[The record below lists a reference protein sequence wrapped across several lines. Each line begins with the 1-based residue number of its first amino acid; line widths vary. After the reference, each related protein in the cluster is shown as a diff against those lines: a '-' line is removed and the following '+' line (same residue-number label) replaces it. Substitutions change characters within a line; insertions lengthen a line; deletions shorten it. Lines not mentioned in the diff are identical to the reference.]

1 MPTENLT
8 DENLAIDDTY
18 GNDLRCGDMEVDKV
32 ADIVVKI
39 LNEDFTDFTL
49 ASGDTSSSTIL
60 ATTMMMMMMILILS
74 SGGLFVASILWEPL
88 N

>member
-1 MPTENLT
+1 MMV
-8 DENLAIDDTY
+8 
-18 GNDLRCGDMEVDKV
+18 DMEVDKV
-32 ADIVVKI
+32 TDMVVKI
-39 LNEDFTDFTL
+39 LSGDFTDFTL

-60 ATTMMMMMMILILS
+60 ATTMMMMMMIMILS

>member
-1 MPTENLT
+1 MMV
-8 DENLAIDDTY
+8 
-18 GNDLRCGDMEVDKV
+18 DMEVDKV
-32 ADIVVKI
+32 TDMMVKI
-39 LNEDFTDFTL
+39 LSGDFTDFTL

>member
-1 MPTENLT
+1 MMV
-8 DENLAIDDTY
+8 
-18 GNDLRCGDMEVDKV
+18 DMEVDKV
-32 ADIVVKI
+32 TDMMVKI
-39 LNEDFTDFTL
+39 LSGDFTDFTL

-60 ATTMMMMMMILILS
+60 ATTMMMMMMMMILILS

>member
-1 MPTENLT
+1 MV
-8 DENLAIDDTY
+8 
-18 GNDLRCGDMEVDKV
+18 DMEVDKV
-32 ADIVVKI
+32 TDMVVKI
-39 LNEDFTDFTL
+39 LNGDFTDFTL

-60 ATTMMMMMMILILS
+60 ATTMMMMMMMILILS

>member
-1 MPTENLT
+1 MMV
-8 DENLAIDDTY
+8 
-18 GNDLRCGDMEVDKV
+18 DMEVDKV
-32 ADIVVKI
+32 TDMVVKI
-39 LNEDFTDFTL
+39 LLSGDFTDFTL

-60 ATTMMMMMMILILS
+60 ATTMMMMMILILS

>member
-1 MPTENLT
+1 MMV
-8 DENLAIDDTY
+8 
-18 GNDLRCGDMEVDKV
+18 DMEVDKV
-32 ADIVVKI
+32 TDIVVKI
-39 LNEDFTDFTL
+39 LSGDFTDFTL

-60 ATTMMMMMMILILS
+60 ATTMMMMMMMILILS

>member
-1 MPTENLT
+1 MMV
-8 DENLAIDDTY
+8 DV
-18 GNDLRCGDMEVDKV
+18 EVDKV
-32 ADIVVKI
+32 TDMVVKI
-39 LNEDFTDFTL
+39 LSGDFTDFTL

-60 ATTMMMMMMILILS
+60 ATTMMMMMMMILILS

>member
-1 MPTENLT
+1 MMV
-8 DENLAIDDTY
+8 DV
-18 GNDLRCGDMEVDKV
+18 EVDKV
-32 ADIVVKI
+32 TDMVVKI
-39 LNEDFTDFTL
+39 LSGDFTDFTL

-60 ATTMMMMMMILILS
+60 ATTMMMMMILILS

>member
-1 MPTENLT
+1 MMV
-8 DENLAIDDTY
+8 
-18 GNDLRCGDMEVDKV
+18 DMEVDKV
-32 ADIVVKI
+32 TDMVVKI
-39 LNEDFTDFTL
+39 LSGDFTDFTL